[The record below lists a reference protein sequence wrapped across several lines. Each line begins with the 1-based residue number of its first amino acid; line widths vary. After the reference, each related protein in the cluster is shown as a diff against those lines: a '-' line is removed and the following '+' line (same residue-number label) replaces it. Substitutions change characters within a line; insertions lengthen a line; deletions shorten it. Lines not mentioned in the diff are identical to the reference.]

1 MLFTIAAKVSRVRV
15 FAVKVLTPNVMEETN
30 EELPNFTIS
39 VEDDLAVL
47 QGTCSESKNF
57 SNKRCFRAKIGTAML

>member
-1 MLFTIAAKVSRVRV
+1 MLFSIDAKVSRVRV
-15 FAVKVLTPNVMEETN
+15 FAVKVLTANVMEETN

-47 QGTCSESKNF
+47 QGSESKNF
-57 SNKRCFRAKIGTAML
+57 SNKRCFRAQIGTAML

>member
-1 MLFTIAAKVSRVRV
+1 MLFSIAAKVSRVRV
-15 FAVKVLTPNVMEETN
+15 FAVKALTLKVMEQTN

-47 QGTCSESKNF
+47 QGSESKNF
-57 SNKRCFRAKIGTAML
+57 SNKRCFRAQIGTAML

>member
-1 MLFTIAAKVSRVRV
+1 MLFSIDAKVSRVRV
-15 FAVKVLTPNVMEETN
+15 FSVKVLTPNVLEETN

-47 QGTCSESKNF
+47 QGSESKNF
-57 SNKRCFRAKIGTAML
+57 SNKRCFRAQIGTAML